1 MCQPAANRIAGHPPD
16 DLAILTKFT
25 RMCHQTIAVAPKW
38 CHSDA
43 MDLTPYVDN
52 LRHELAVAAEAGG
65 EDAKALADRLTA
77 PLESAVRLTLLDALS
92 AAAAE
97 ITRDLAPPGS
107 VDLRLRGREPEFV
120 VAPAISE
127 PVPAPPVEEDPT
139 PAPRPPVT
147 ESDDASMTRINC
159 GWGKTSKTG
168 SSGGP
173 GSRYLRQRVAG
184 SLGCN
189 GSGRRRE
196 QKHSETAHVPRFR
209 KLQRLGALTPASSFA
224 PPSFINRDNL
234 IGSITMPTFSTPDPP
249 ITLNFDVAVAHIRIT
264 ASSRNDTVVE
274 VLPSNSSREVDVR
287 VAEQTRVEFAGGR
300 LQIKTP
306 KQRGLGIFGKA
317 GSVDISVQLPS
328 GSELEGTAAVASLR
342 SEGTLGR
349 SRVKV
354 SAGDCT
360 LETTGPLNVSTG
372 GAGAIIVEHV
382 AGDIDTS
389 TGSGSIRIGRV
400 DGNAEVKNSNGDIN
414 IGTITG
420 ALKAKTANGS
430 VAVEHAESDA
440 SAATANGDIRFETI
454 ESGVVSAKTAAGRIH
469 IGVRSGTA
477 ARFDAHTS
485 FGRVDN
491 QMNATHG
498 PASTERRVDVRAHTS
513 YGDIVI
519 RRSEPEKNPTRRS
532 SERNADVP

>member
-1 MCQPAANRIAGHPPD
+1 
-16 DLAILTKFT
+16 
-25 RMCHQTIAVAPKW
+25 
-38 CHSDA
+38 
-43 MDLTPYVDN
+43 
-52 LRHELAVAAEAGG
+52 
-65 EDAKALADRLTA
+65 
-77 PLESAVRLTLLDALS
+77 
-92 AAAAE
+92 
-97 ITRDLAPPGS
+97 
-107 VDLRLRGREPEFV
+107 
-120 VAPAISE
+120 
-127 PVPAPPVEEDPT
+127 
-139 PAPRPPVT
+139 
-147 ESDDASMTRINC
+147 MTRINLRLGQDLKDRIEAAAGKPVSPSTR
-159 GWGKTSKTG
+159 GWFA
-168 SSGGP
+168 
-173 GSRYLRQRVAG
+173 R
-184 SLGCN
+184 
-189 GSGRRRE
+189 
-196 QKHSETAHVPRFR
+196 
-209 KLQRLGALTPASSFA
+209 LQRLWKAARTEALRDSARPKVPKASA
-224 PPSFINRDNL
+224 AGCTDTGFIFRTTLFHQRDNL
-234 IGSITMPTFSTPDPP
+234 IGSITMPTFSTPDP
-249 ITLNFDVAVAHIRIT
+249 ITLNFDVAVGHIRIT

-306 KQRGLGIFGKA
+306 KQRGSSGIFGKT

-349 SRVKV
+349 TR
-354 SAGDCT
+354 GEGFRGR
-360 LETTGPLNVSTG
+360 LHTGNHRALNVST

-382 AGDIDTS
+382 AGDIDMS

-519 RRSEPEKNPTRRS
+519 RRSSPEKNPTEDLAKGTLMSRKPAITATGPEEGLTTTRRYWTESTSPSTAEPSLRS
-532 SERNADVP
+532 SAPTAPARPPSWKFSRPSFGRRRQQSASPGTTLPTIPTRCVRASASPGSSQRSTTICPVRKTFSSWPTCTISARTNVELALKNS